1 MKRPFQATLATLLL
15 AQLCTG
21 AALADGIKVIPNG
34 DQASMAGPADYFTGA
49 VVVDMLFTPTEY
61 SQVSGAH
68 VTFAPGARTAWH
80 TYPRGQTLSFPN
92 KWSAIGTLL
101 ERFPST
107 ECKRYIRQCGYGRSD
122 KNAPV
127 EGRNISL
134 NTSSRSKARARPMA
148 PMATENSSAYWP

>member
-1 MKRPFQATLATLLL
+1 MKRPFQATLLL

-61 SQVSGAH
+61 SQVSGGH

-80 TYPRGQTLSFPN
+80 THPRGQTLIVTSGKGWAQEWGKERREIKPGDVVQIAPGVKHFHGATATN
-92 KWSAIGTLL
+92 GMRHIALQEAADGKNVEWL
-101 ERFPST
+101 EQVSN
-107 ECKRYIRQCGYGRSD
+107 EQYAK
-122 KNAPV
+122 
-127 EGRNISL
+127 
-134 NTSSRSKARARPMA
+134 
-148 PMATENSSAYWP
+148 